1 MKQQNNFT
9 LNDLAEAAM
18 YLIET
23 HGTTTS
29 LDVKNEL
36 RKRGFTAFQEDVA
49 INLHNLAIDMNFN
62 IDDENEYNVYSFY
75 DYAGDTDCKCNCR
88 CGDELNNEIHDDI
101 CIKNVKSGS
110 MLLSD
115 ACIMADENDYIE
127 VTEWQSEDGF
137 DVSVCRG
144 DGKQENYSFTYG
156 EWEAISCILYKMLS
170 DEE

>member
-18 YLIET
+18 DLIKT
-23 HGTTTS
+23 NGNTTS

-36 RKRGFTAFQEDVA
+36 RKRGFTAYQEDVA
-49 INLHNLAIDMNFN
+49 INLHELAIDIDLN
-62 IDDENEYNVYSFY
+62 IDTNGEYNVYSFH
-75 DYAGDTDCKCNCR
+75 DCDCNHTCQ
-88 CGDELNNEIHDDI
+88 CDELDNEIHDSI

-115 ACIMADENDYIE
+115 ACIMANENDYIE